1 MKVEMKEKLRRT
13 RKCGLRNGMGT
24 FPILLPIDR
33 VITLILVEEGLIDYS
48 VVLFKNGGV
57 SMYLHFENSDGEY

>member
-1 MKVEMKEKLRRT
+1 MRVTKWD
-13 RKCGLRNGMGT
+13 GNIS
-24 FPILLPIDR
+24 ILLPIDR

-57 SMYLHFENSDGEY
+57 SMYLHFENSDGQR